1 MDSFYFWLS
10 PWDVVFFCQFVKLV
24 IHRSSLFHSWFQL
37 TVDSLAPLRLTPRT
51 KNRIRYSQLIGFY
64 ALATQPDNVGES
76 IMYCV
81 VRPPRLSVRPFV
93 RSFVQADL
101 VTTISHKRLEQ
112 SRWNLDDSGFRFW
125 RSLVK
130 GQGHSRPS
138 TWGRHPR
145 RHWSV
150 EVNLLVLFSSLSL
163 FFSATVPCVRLSWPA
178 LLSFTAHAND
188 EAAEILNERHEWDSS

>member
-112 SRWNLDDSGFRFW
+112 SRWNLDGIFTSFYWSDSGGHW
-125 RSLVK
+125 LKVK
-130 GQGHSRPS
+130 VIA
-138 TWGRHPR
+138 GRQRGEGIH
-145 RHWSV
+145 V
-150 EVNLLVLFSSLSL
+150 D
-163 FFSATVPCVRLSWPA
+163 T
-178 LLSFTAHAND
+178 
-188 EAAEILNERHEWDSS
+188 EASKSIF